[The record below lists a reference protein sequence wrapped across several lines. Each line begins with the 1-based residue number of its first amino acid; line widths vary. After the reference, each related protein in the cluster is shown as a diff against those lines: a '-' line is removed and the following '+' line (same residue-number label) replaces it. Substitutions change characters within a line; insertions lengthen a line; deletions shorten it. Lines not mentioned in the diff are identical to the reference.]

1 MRPNTP
7 IGGYCAGPAAADNG
21 HVATLAP
28 GTEQR
33 GLNVVLIEDHLAV
46 RKGFELLLRGMGHH
60 VIGVSDN
67 AAEGA
72 GLIARRRPDVAIVDM
87 NLPGE
92 SGGELCRRLVA
103 GDPASPVLIYT
114 GISDLEELQA
124 GLDCGARGFCL
135 KTAPPQELD
144 MALQAV
150 ATGGTYVDAGLRPL
164 LASASA
170 GRGVLSAR
178 EKEVLSLLAAGRTG
192 EQAAEEL
199 CLSPHTVRTH
209 IRNVITKLG
218 ANTRTHAAVLAL
230 SRGEISP
237 RP

>member
-1 MRPNTP
+1 
-7 IGGYCAGPAAADNG
+7 
-21 HVATLAP
+21 
-28 GTEQR
+28 
-33 GLNVVLIEDHLAV
+33 
-46 RKGFELLLRGMGHH
+46 
-60 VIGVSDN
+60 
-67 AAEGA
+67 
-72 GLIARRRPDVAIVDM
+72 
-87 NLPGE
+87 
-92 SGGELCRRLVA
+92 
-103 GDPASPVLIYT
+103 
-114 GISDLEELQA
+114 
-124 GLDCGARGFCL
+124 
-135 KTAPPQELD
+135 